1 MPSPSIRLAATLAP
15 IAAVAA
21 FAVPTTGAGAASFAV
36 SEPQVC
42 QYSYDQA
49 WRAVPVTLSG
59 TLVDIDGDEITPGQ
73 ALVPGAAVRLQG
85 ATVSAALPG
94 WIGPFAYDGGII
106 GNGTSSLPVHGWI
119 ALEATNTVE
128 GTTAPIRIDTNAIAH
143 ADVQPG
149 QAPTEDS
156 VTFEPV
162 TASIP
167 DQTWTAA
174 GGDVLVRQA
183 VGTKMAPIPAGRD
196 GSPVQVN
203 GTLFVAAELDA
214 STRLFLDCL
223 AGGQLEQGG
232 SHSDKLPD
240 PLSAIGFRVP
250 GFTGAV
256 DGDPL
261 VDPVDAQLE
270 NPGLFRAAAG
280 QPATVTGT
288 RLRLRLTAA
297 QRTAWLGAAGSA
309 SVSGDVT
316 IVGDRST
323 AGQQTVTVPATA
335 VSAPGTGDVVIDL
348 PATTWTATGATGVDL
363 RGADTISLTAT
374 NGATRT
380 LTLQR
385 NPLRATSYPFAYV
398 LGPDPRTKF
407 EDPTPPGGGGVGTTN
422 PPALDGP
429 KAFAPPPVLTRRTTV
444 KIATTRLKRS
454 KGKVKIRL
462 TNLSKTATTAGKF
475 RLVTTS
481 KYRVGKSKKKRAITL
496 VGSKSFSLK
505 KGRSVTYTVKLSKD
519 ATALLKT
526 RKSVKAKLTVTP
538 KSTKTQKTV
547 TKTLTVKR

>member
-1 MPSPSIRLAATLAP
+1 MPSPSIRLAAVLAP

-21 FAVPTTGAGAASFAV
+21 FAIPTTGAGAAPLTS

-49 WRAVPVTLSG
+49 WRVVPVTIRG
-59 TLVDIDGDEITPGQ
+59 TLTDGGGSEL
-73 ALVPGAAVRLQG
+73 APGASIAAGSTVRLTG
-85 ATVSAALPG
+85 ATVSADLPG

-106 GNGTSSLPVHGWI
+106 GNGTTSLPVHGWI

-128 GTTAPIRIDTNAIAH
+128 GTTAPIRIDADAIAH

-149 QAPTEDS
+149 EAPSEDS
-156 VTFEPV
+156 VVFEPV

-196 GSPVQVN
+196 GSLVQVN
-203 GTLFVAAELDA
+203 GSLFVAAELDA
-214 STRLFLDCL
+214 NTRLFLDCL
-223 AGGQLEQGG
+223 AGAQLDEGAN
-232 SHSDKLPD
+232 HTDKLPD
-240 PLSAIGFRVP
+240 PLSGIGFRVP

-261 VDPVDAQLE
+261 VNPVDAQLE

-335 VSAPGTGDVVIDL
+335 VSATGTGDVVIDL

-363 RGADTISLTAT
+363 RGADTLSLTAA
-374 NGATRT
+374 NGAVRT
-380 LTLQR
+380 LTLTR

-444 KIATTRLKRS
+444 KIATTTLKRS

-481 KYRVGKSKKKRAITL
+481 KYRVGKSRKKRAITL

-538 KSTKTQKTV
+538 KNTKTQKTV

>member
-1 MPSPSIRLAATLAP
+1 MPFPSNRLAVALIP
-15 IAAVAA
+15 IAAAFSLPSATAVAA
-21 FAVPTTGAGAASFAV
+21 PISV

-49 WRAVPVTLSG
+49 WRVVPVTLSG
-59 TLVDIDGDEITPGQ
+59 TLVDGDGVEIAPGQ
-73 ALVPGAAVRLQG
+73 SIEAGTQVRLTG
-85 ATVSAALPG
+85 GTVSADLPG
-94 WIGPFAYDGGII
+94 WIGPFAFDGGVI
-106 GNGTSSLPVHGWI
+106 GNGTTLLPVHGWV
-119 ALEATNTVE
+119 ALEATNTLE
-128 GTTAPIRIDTNAIAH
+128 GTTAPMRFDTNAIAH

-149 QAPTEDS
+149 QAPTEES
-156 VTFEPV
+156 VVFEPV
-162 TASIP
+162 IATLP
-167 DQTWTAA
+167 PLTWTAT
-174 GGDVLVRQA
+174 GGDVVIRQA
-183 VGTKMAPIPAGRD
+183 VANKMGAIPAGRD
-196 GSPVQVN
+196 GSPIQVN
-203 GTLFVAAELDA
+203 GSLFVAAELDA

-223 AGGQLEQGG
+223 AGGQLDQGG
-232 SHSDKLPD
+232 SHSDKLPN
-240 PLSAIGFRVP
+240 PLTGLGFRVP

-256 DGDPL
+256 DGSPL

-270 NPGLFRAAAG
+270 NAGLFRAAAG

-323 AGQQTVTVPATA
+323 TGQQTVTVPATA
-335 VSAPGTGDVVIDL
+335 VSAAGTGDVVIDL

-363 RGADTISLTAT
+363 RGADALSLTAT
-374 NGATRT
+374 NGTVRT
-380 LTLQR
+380 LTLTR

-444 KIATTRLKRS
+444 KIATTTLKRS

-481 KYRVGKSKKKRAITL
+481 KYLVGKSRKKRAITL

-538 KSTKTQKTV
+538 KNTKTQKTV